1 MNTDM
6 KNRIINLLET
16 YPERQRQI
24 ALLHYELEHPAQT
37 SESVMLSAMALGHGD
52 SGGGQPGGHISD
64 RTFYIALNYRSR
76 ADQMNAGAKEEIV
89 LQLVA
94 LEQEQKRLEYY
105 VSLLDARQV
114 TVIQLIYF
122 ERLHLEEIASQ
133 VGVVLRTIRKIKD
146 RAIDNLAQMYG
157 FTGKLN

>member
-37 SESVMLSAMALGHGD
+37 SESEMLSAMALGHGD
-52 SGGGQPGGHISD
+52 SGGGHPGGHISD